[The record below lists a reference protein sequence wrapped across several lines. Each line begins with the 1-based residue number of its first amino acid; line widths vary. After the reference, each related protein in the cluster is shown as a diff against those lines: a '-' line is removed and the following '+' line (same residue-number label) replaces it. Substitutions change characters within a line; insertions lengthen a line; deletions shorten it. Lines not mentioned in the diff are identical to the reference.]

1 MRPQKRANHTPFLP
15 KVRELT
21 FLRNHREAI
30 AAMDFFA
37 VPTLTFG
44 VLHCFFVV
52 AHDRRKILHCNVTR
66 NRHALWVGQQLREA
80 WAYKQPNR
88 FLLFDHDA
96 KFGADVISVVKNIG
110 SQPTRTAFRS
120 PWQNGVAERWVESC
134 RRDLL
139 DHVIIL
145 NERHRKRLLSAYLL
159 YNPRTGLIWNWRTT
173 RQRVG
178 LQQSALELEARF
190 NPWQDS
196 AACTIGMQRQRKL
209 KSCCFQTTK
218 SFLL

>member
-1 MRPQKRANHTPFLP
+1 M
-15 KVRELT
+15 
-21 FLRNHREAI
+21 
-30 AAMDFFA
+30 
-37 VPTLTFG
+37 
-44 VLHCFFVV
+44 
-52 AHDRRKILHCNVTR
+52 
-66 NRHALWVGQQLREA
+66 
-80 WAYKQPNR
+80 
-88 FLLFDHDA
+88 
-96 KFGADVISVVKNIG
+96 
-110 SQPTRTAFRS
+110 
-120 PWQNGVAERWVESC
+120 ESC

-159 YNPRTGLIWNWRTT
+159 YNPRTGLIWNWRRT

-196 AACTIGMQRQRKL
+196 AACTIGMQRQRRL

-218 SFLL
+218 RFLL